1 MKGSANRPPQLNLV
15 TNPLSENPTVY
26 DTSPKS
32 PVEPTEFEVCFPCHF
47 ALTTAFLK
55 RGKMR
60 LAFKKRLRGFE
71 ESFMRSEH
79 LNAWSLLWYS
89 FFHFSLLFFF
99 FSFSVSPKYIIRI
112 HDGPRAAGK
121 MMSFFCFF
129 FLA

>member
-99 FSFSVSPKYIIRI
+99 VCSISEIYYTNS
-112 HDGPRAAGK
+112 
-121 MMSFFCFF
+121 
-129 FLA
+129 

>member
-79 LNAWSLLWYS
+79 LNAWFLLWYS
-89 FFHFSLLFFF
+89 FFHFSLLFF
-99 FSFSVSPKYIIRI
+99 SFAVSPKYIIRI

-121 MMSFFCFF
+121 KIYIYFF
-129 FLA
+129 FF